1 MGEGDFLLLLLLVF
15 FYSSGQKVLPPGVSF
30 PNMLLKHLA
39 LTKTDSKSHKVQR
52 VYETDFNVYVLSQM
66 TKTQIIN
73 KA

>member
-1 MGEGDFLLLLLLVF
+1 MGEGDFLLLLF
-15 FYSSGQKVLPPGVSF
+15 FYSSGQEVLPPGVSF
-30 PNMLLKHLA
+30 PIMLLKHLA

-66 TKTQIIN
+66 TKIQTIN